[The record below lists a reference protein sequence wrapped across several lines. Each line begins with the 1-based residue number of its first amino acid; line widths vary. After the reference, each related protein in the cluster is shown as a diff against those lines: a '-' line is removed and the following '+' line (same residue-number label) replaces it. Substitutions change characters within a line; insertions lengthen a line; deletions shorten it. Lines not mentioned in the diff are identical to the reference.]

1 MKVECVD
8 GAERLELT
16 EDMLSDNEKE
26 LLMIGAVTMDEL
38 VRDRGKQVYGDR
50 IREFVITGF
59 ARGWLSGA
67 RLTAYHEEDFVLPP
81 LNKVDTEAL
90 ANELFTDDEDDIII

>member
-1 MKVECVD
+1 M
-8 GAERLELT
+8 
-16 EDMLSDNEKE
+16 
-26 LLMIGAVTMDEL
+26 TMDEL

>member
-1 MKVECVD
+1 
-8 GAERLELT
+8 
-16 EDMLSDNEKE
+16 MLSDNEKE

-59 ARGWLSGA
+59 ARGWMSGA
-67 RLTAYHEEDFVLPP
+67 KLTAYHEEDFVVPP
-81 LNKVDTEAL
+81 LEKTDTEAL
-90 ANELFTDDEDDIII
+90 ANELFTDEEDDLKI

>member
-1 MKVECVD
+1 MECVD

>member
-1 MKVECVD
+1 MECVD

-90 ANELFTDDEDDIII
+90 ANELFPDDEDDIII